1 MTRNPLLKQ
10 SLIYLTLSIIIVL
23 FAEYAQVFVVY
34 LDLFYTYINIKL
46 APVFSNSGI
55 GILIRKV
62 VSLIAIPVAIASIP
76 AVIYRLV
83 KGSNM
88 PYFIQVTWL
97 LWLIIVLSKVL
108 IQ

>member
-1 MTRNPLLKQ
+1 MTRAPLLKQ
-10 SLIYLTLSIIIVL
+10 SLIYLTLSVLIIL
-23 FAEYAQVFVVY
+23 FAEYAKVMVVY
-34 LDLFYTYINIKL
+34 LDLFYTYINLKL
-46 APVFSNSGI
+46 APVFSNSGM

-62 VSLIAIPVAIASIP
+62 VSLIIIPVGIAAIPAF
-76 AVIYRLV
+76 IYRLV